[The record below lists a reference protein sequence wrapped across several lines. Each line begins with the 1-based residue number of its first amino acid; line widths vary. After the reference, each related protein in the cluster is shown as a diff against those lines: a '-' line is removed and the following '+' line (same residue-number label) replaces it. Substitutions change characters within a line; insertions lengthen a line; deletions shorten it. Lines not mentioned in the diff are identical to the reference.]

1 MKFDISIVIVNYNV
15 KDLLFNCLKSIQD
28 ASKKLNVQT
37 IVVDN
42 NSIDKSVE
50 YLTPLFPDVEFIANK
65 ENVGFSKA
73 NNQGF
78 EISTGKYVLILNP
91 DTVLN
96 EETLNVM
103 YDYMEKHPET
113 GMSGCKVLNPDGS
126 FQLSC
131 RRGFPTPWNSFSK
144 LFGLQSLFP
153 KVKLFSGYNLTFK
166 SIDDTYEVDAL
177 IGAFMFARKNVLDEI
192 GGFDEQFFMY
202 GEDLDLC
209 YKVKEAGWKIDYV
222 HTTTIIHYKGES
234 TRRSSIKEVKHFYES
249 MEIYAKKHFS
259 FSAIFLLL
267 LRAGIIFRSL
277 LSYLKKYRTD
287 LLFLILDIF
296 LITYS
301 YYLSNFIKYRNIIG
315 FPPEHSLLFLGII
328 ISILIVISIS
338 LGQYFE
344 SRPSIRKTFYA
355 GVYTLVL
362 VGFSTY
368 LIRGFDLSRTVLML
382 STINFIFWSST
393 FRVIYLR
400 DIQKNIYRKFL
411 VIGDKE
417 KGKEIKD
424 YLNSIESK
432 NVMVSDREIENA
444 DLLKIHEEDIL
455 NENFTDLVLIKNGNE
470 KDIHKIQGINNI
482 KVNNLQ
488 DFIGKRLLTST
499 LGAELGLNESPL
511 NNSRILFFK
520 RIGDIFSSLFLL
532 TLGIPFIYL
541 LSENPKRFIS
551 KSFKMLI
558 GQITLVG
565 SYNES
570 DINNLKVGLTGLAHI
585 SGSGKLNKN
594 EIEQLEKFYAKNIS
608 LSLDIEIIIKTLT
621 KSNQA

>member
-455 NENFTDLVLIKNGNE
+455 NENVTDLVLIKNGNE

-511 NNSRILFFK
+511 NNSRVVFFK